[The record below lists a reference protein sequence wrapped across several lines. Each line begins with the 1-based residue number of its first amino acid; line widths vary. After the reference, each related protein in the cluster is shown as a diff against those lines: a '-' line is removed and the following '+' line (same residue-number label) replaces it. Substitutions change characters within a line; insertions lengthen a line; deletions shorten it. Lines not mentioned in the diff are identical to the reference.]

1 MKFKKDGKVY
11 ESFED
16 AVDAFF
22 LGDRKIFAN
31 GEKTEF
37 KFPDDVRQSMIW
49 AFEDADMGRVRLNAK
64 LMGYEMIEDKPDTEK
79 GVIMNNERK
88 MSILLNTIGQMACD
102 AEDKGEIDFGLRLT
116 VEDAY
121 ALCHAASHTD
131 NTPDIREVVEKYG
144 EGAKPKRRT
153 LGVSNPTDDI
163 TEYVEKYLEAE
174 KPDPVNRPA
183 HYTSGG
189 IECIDAMQAAF
200 GAEAVKDFCLCNA
213 FKYLWRHRSKNG
225 VEDLKKCRWYLNRLI
240 REMEVTDDDT

>member
-22 LGDRKIFAN
+22 LGDRKIFVN
-31 GEKTEF
+31 GEKAEL
-37 KFPDDVRQSMIW
+37 KFPDDVRQSMIR
-49 AFEDADMGRVRLNAK
+49 AYEDADIGRVRLNAK
-64 LMGYEMIEDKPDTEK
+64 LMGYEVIEGKPDTEK

-121 ALCHAASHTD
+121 ALCRAASHTD
-131 NTPDIREVVEKYG
+131 NTPDIREVVE
-144 EGAKPKRRT
+144 EHSEDAK
-153 LGVSNPTDDI
+153 
-163 TEYVEKYLEAE
+163 A
-174 KPDPVNRPA
+174 DPVNRPA

-200 GAEAVKDFCLCNA
+200 GDEAVKDFCLCNA
-213 FKYLWRHRSKNG
+213 FKYLWRHRQKNG
-225 VEDLKKCRWYLNRLI
+225 VEDLKKARWYLNRLI
-240 REMEVTDDDT
+240 TAMEAEE

>member
-22 LGDRKIFAN
+22 LGDRKIFVN
-31 GEKTEF
+31 GEKAEL

-49 AFEDADMGRVRLNAK
+49 AYEDADIGRVRLNAK
-64 LMGYEMIEDKPDTEK
+64 LMGYEVIEGKPDTEK

-121 ALCHAASHTD
+121 VLCRAASHTD
-131 NTPDIREVVEKYG
+131 NTPDIREVVE
-144 EGAKPKRRT
+144 EHSEDAK
-153 LGVSNPTDDI
+153 
-163 TEYVEKYLEAE
+163 A
-174 KPDPVNRPA
+174 DPVNRPA

-200 GAEAVKDFCLCNA
+200 GDEAVKDFCLCNA
-213 FKYLWRHRSKNG
+213 FKYLWRHRQKNG
-225 VEDLKKCRWYLNRLI
+225 VEDLKKARWYLNRLI
-240 REMEVTDDDT
+240 TAMEAEE

>member
-1 MKFKKDGKVY
+1 MKFKKDRKVY

-22 LGDRKIFAN
+22 LGDRKIFVN
-31 GEKTEF
+31 GEKAEL

-88 MSILLNTIGQMACD
+88 MSILLNTIEQMACD

-144 EGAKPKRRT
+144 EDVKRKLTR
-153 LGVSNPTDDI
+153 VDI
-163 TEYVEKYLEAE
+163 LHAAE
-174 KPDPVNRPA
+174 KCVCGQREQDYSTPEDNFETIAELWEAYLNKACTRGVNVCVEAKDVAAMMALLKIARIA
-183 HYTSGG
+183 AGG
-189 IECIDAMQAAF
+189 GKADSWIDLAGYAAC
-200 GAEAVKDFCLCNA
+200 GAECE
-213 FKYLWRHRSKNG
+213 G
-225 VEDLKKCRWYLNRLI
+225 VTE
-240 REMEVTDDDT
+240 